1 MALAAFPGTEGGIDW
16 QQVQRSMLTAEVN
29 FAVVILAGVFA
40 CAITSTGI
48 FLVSRYE
55 EWVKDRAPY
64 FMSFAAGVLLT
75 VSFLHILPR
84 SFQMSE
90 KAPVLLLSGLIGF
103 YLINRLINLHSIN
116 QKNDNRGGSRYRSLI
131 PIVGI
136 GFHSFIDGVVY
147 SITFKVSLF
156 TGWLTALGT
165 ILHEFPEGII
175 TFVLFKKGGFNRKKS
190 IIYAFLAAGLTTPL
204 GVLVSYP
211 FLRQIEEPFLG
222 SLLALS
228 AGVLIYVGA
237 THLLPEVEKENKP
250 FTALTLLAGVA
261 TGVLIILSKG

>member
-1 MALAAFPGTEGGIDW
+1 MPTGQA
-16 QQVQRSMLTAEVN
+16 N
-29 FAVVILAGVFA
+29 FAAVILAGVLA

-55 EWVKDRAPY
+55 AWVRDRAPY

-75 VSFLHILPR
+75 VSFLHILPH
-84 SFQMSE
+84 SLQMSE
-90 KAPVLLLSGLIGF
+90 SAPALLLSGLIGF
-103 YLINRLINLHSIN
+103 YLINRFIHLHSFN
-116 QKNDNRGGSRYRSLI
+116 QENDSTGGSHYRSLI

-156 TGWLTALGT
+156 TGWLTAVGT
-165 ILHEFPEGII
+165 ILHEFPEGVI
-175 TFVLFKKGGFNRKKS
+175 TFVLLKKGGFNRKKS
-190 IIYAFLAAGLTTPL
+190 IIYAFLAAALTTPL

-211 FLRQIEEPFLG
+211 FLRQIEESFLG

-250 FTALTLLAGVA
+250 FTVLTLLAGVA